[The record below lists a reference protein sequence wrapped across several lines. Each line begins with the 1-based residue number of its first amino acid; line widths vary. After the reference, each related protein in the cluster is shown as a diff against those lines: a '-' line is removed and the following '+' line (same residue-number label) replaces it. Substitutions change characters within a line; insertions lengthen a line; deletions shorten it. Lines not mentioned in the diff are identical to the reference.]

1 MATGPGLAM
10 GQLIFPLNKVT
21 NSVGRKDRI
30 TNMVPDVDLG
40 SLDQER
46 SVSRRHAEL
55 MYEHGTISVRDI
67 GSTNGTTVNGERLA
81 HQVDRDLKDGDEVGF
96 GAVAMVFVAAAEW
109 PEGVEADWPPEPEFA
124 PEETMIASPFA
135 SEETM
140 IAGPGATEETMVA
153 PPQDF
158 SASETAIFTP
168 DAAAGLVDPEAVTPS
183 PDEASA
189 QEALDEAAAPLPE
202 PAPAAFEAPAAAA
215 VEAPVYV
222 ACSNHSHLPA
232 VGLCPGCLEAFCVD
246 CLPEREDGL
255 MVCNRCAGI
264 SYRLGAA
271 GAPGASIPAPAMAA
285 AATAPVPAGGDMPG
299 PAPMPGGAPED
310 KKKKWPF

>member
-67 GSTNGTTVNGERLA
+67 GSTNGTTVSGERLA
-81 HQVDRDLKDGDEVGF
+81 HQVDRALKDGDEVGF
-96 GAVAMVFVAAAEW
+96 GAVTMVFAAAAEW
-109 PEGVEADWPPEPEFA
+109 PEGVEAEWPPEPEFA

-140 IAGPGATEETMVA
+140 VAAPGATEETMVA

-168 DAAAGLVDPEAVTPS
+168 DAAAGLVDTEAVTPS
-183 PDEASA
+183 SDEAV
-189 QEALDEAAAPLPE
+189 PPMPE
-202 PAPAAFEAPAAAA
+202 PTPAAFEPPPAATP

-271 GAPGASIPAPAMAA
+271 GAAGAPGMAAAPAMANA
-285 AATAPVPAGGDMPG
+285 APAPVAAGGGMPAPAPAPVPGD
-299 PAPMPGGAPED
+299 APEE